1 MAFDVGGMGI
11 YIGTD
16 RKLVKE
22 VNRIEN
28 RRFKKSLRKVF
39 PMKRSKERKELPD
52 GKPLHINAVKRRHS
66 NEYVSGCNV
75 WDEAGLL
82 QSLAQTH

>member
-22 VNRIEN
+22 VNRIA
-28 RRFKKSLRKVF
+28 KSEIQKIV
-39 PMKRSKERKELPD
+39 KE
-52 GKPLHINAVKRRHS
+52 GFS
-66 NEYVSGCNV
+66 
-75 WDEAGLL
+75 DEE
-82 QSLAQTH
+82 